1 MPLLTCFGE
10 FYAPATD
17 AILTCANLDTT
28 LNSLQ
33 NMAGDVCS
41 NPRYEYFASHAST
54 TITIAAAD
62 LPTANP
68 ERIRVYVN
76 GNREFDSALIAG
88 GGYTVDSVSQITLGY
103 DPTTSTILVEY
114 DILD

>member
-17 AILTCANLDTT
+17 SPITCANLDTT

-33 NMAGDVCS
+33 NLAGDVCS
-41 NPRYEYFASHAST
+41 NPRYEYFAAHASVI
-54 TITIAAAD
+54 ITIAAAD
-62 LPTANP
+62 LPTGNP
-68 ERIRVYVN
+68 ERIRVFVN
-76 GNREFDSALIAG
+76 GNREFDSALVAG
-88 GGYTVDSVSQITLGY
+88 GAYTVNSASEIELSY